1 MKNVMIALVLLCSLS
16 LAAQG
21 KHRGF
26 HGKKM
31 AQTNLSAEQQAI
43 LQSKRMTLLLDLS
56 ADQQQ
61 HLERILIDQIERK
74 REMQARRKGMRDSVV
89 APDSE
94 QRFEYL
100 NARLEEQIAFQNQ
113 MKGILSEEQYGIWKK
128 VNLAKHR
135 GERQPAVR
143 R

>member
-1 MKNVMIALVLLCSLS
+1 MKNVMIALLLLCSFS

-31 AQTNLSAEQQAI
+31 AQTNLSVEQQAI

-56 ADQQQ
+56 SDQRQ
-61 HLERILIDQIERK
+61 HLERILIDQIGSK
-74 REMQARRKGMRDSVV
+74 KEMQARRKVMRDSAV
-89 APDSE
+89 APDPE

-100 NARLEEQIAFQNQ
+100 NALLEEQIAFQNQ

-128 VNLAKHR
+128 ANLAKHR
-135 GERQPAVR
+135 GKRHPAVIR
-143 R
+143 